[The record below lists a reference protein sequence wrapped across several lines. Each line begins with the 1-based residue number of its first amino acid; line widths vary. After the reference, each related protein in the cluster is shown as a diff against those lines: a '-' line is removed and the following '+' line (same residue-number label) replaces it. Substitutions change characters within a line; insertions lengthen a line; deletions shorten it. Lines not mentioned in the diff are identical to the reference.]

1 MSPITGDDFFTHPM
15 NNTFYSEFQTVT
27 AGKFKRTLT
36 PTKKITKADVDKS
49 KEELEKVLGQFSG
62 FVKQN
67 RPGLDIEAVATGE
80 TWFGEA
86 ALERGLCD
94 EIKTVDDI
102 LLNYV
107 DLGYNVYEV
116 QYSPPQAV
124 PEGLAQLFPAG
135 ANDGSL
141 VRRGIRWA
149 VGAVVEEVRT
159 VLDEK
164 SSVSQRYMATDDTS
178 DRVQAKE

>member
-1 MSPITGDDFFTHPM
+1 LFVLTFF
-15 NNTFYSEFQTVT
+15 FLCSEFQTVT

-36 PTKKITKADVDKS
+36 PTKKVTKADLEKS
-49 KEELEKVLGQFSG
+49 KEDLEEVLGQFSG
-62 FVKQN
+62 FVKKN
-67 RPGLDIEAVATGE
+67 RPSLDIEAVATGE
-80 TWFGEA
+80 TWFGDA

-94 EIKTVDDI
+94 EIKTVDDV

-116 QYSPPQAV
+116 EYNPPQVV

-135 ANDGSL
+135 AQDGSL

-149 VGAVVEEVRT
+149 VSAVVEEARSA
-159 VLDEK
+159 LDEK
-164 SSVSQRYMATDDTS
+164 SSISQRYMAKDDTS
-178 DRVQAKE
+178 DRVQARD